1 MAQENIAKFE
11 EKLRGDEALQAQLK
25 ELSEAYDGPKDD
37 EQAIFDAT
45 LGQLAGG
52 IGLPFTLVE
61 ARNYALAGGRVLE
74 DAELEAVAGGGGL
87 CIIIGGSSEPE
98 AECDSVEGHACAY
111 IGITI
116 PDFTR

>member
-25 ELSEAYDGPKDD
+25 ELSEAYDGPADD

-52 IGLPFTLVE
+52 IGLSFTLEE
-61 ARNYALAGGRVLE
+61 ARHYALAGGRVLS
-74 DAELEAVAGGGGL
+74 DDELEAVAGGSGF
-87 CIIIGGSSEPE
+87 CYFIGGS
-98 AECDSVEGHACAY
+98 DDVEIEGVHTCAY
-111 IGITI
+111 VGVTLG
-116 PDFTR
+116 